1 MAKNNNLHKAKTAKN
16 DEFYTRIEDINEEL
30 KHYSDHF
37 RGKIVFCNC
46 DDPEWSNF
54 WRYFHLEFERLGL
67 KKLIATHYE
76 PDEIPSYM
84 MEYTGGN
91 DEDFSVGIRKKLTQ
105 NGDFRSPECIEL
117 LKEADIVVTNP
128 MFSLFREYMAQLIKY
143 DKKFVIIGNPNA
155 ITYKEVFPL
164 LKENRVWLGHKA
176 SGTDMLFTV
185 PKHFEKWLR
194 ENKKEGSGYRIVDGE
209 FFARAPAIWYTNLDI
224 PKRHK
229 PFETAYSYARKDE
242 LYPDLY
248 PKYDNYDAIN
258 VDKVSQIPMDYEP
271 CWYKCPH
278 KDKCEYATSEGRVD
292 NALCESACNGKI
304 GVPITYLDKHS
315 PEEFELIGAD
325 FELANPQQL
334 ANGKTGTG
342 RFYVS
347 EGTNVTEERERERA
361 DDCTAELL
369 SEGCRKRNGVLGVPI
384 TFLDKYCPEQ
394 FRIIGLD
401 RYVDNNPKYGH
412 RFTINTKETYARILI
427 QKM

>member
-37 RGKIVFCNC
+37 REKIVLCNC

-76 PDEIPSYM
+76 PDEVPSYM

-91 DEDFSVGIRKKLTQ
+91 DEDFSVGIRKELTQ

-117 LKEADIVVTNP
+117 LKKADIVVTNP
-128 MFSLFREYMAQLIKY
+128 PFSLFREYVAQLAEY
-143 DKKFVIIGNPNA
+143 DKKFIIIGAKNC
-155 ITYKEVFPL
+155 ITYKEIFSL
-164 LKENRVWLGHKA
+164 IRDNKMWIGAKQM
-176 SGTDMLFTV
+176 SGSLWFET
-185 PKHFEKWLR
+185 PKNYS
-194 ENKKEGSGYRIVDGE
+194 NKNDKIVGDKKLTPIACCW
-209 FFARAPAIWYTNLDI
+209 FTNLDH
-224 PKRHK
+224 PKRHL
-229 PFETAYSYARKDE
+229 PIETAYEYKKKDR

-278 KDKCEYATSEGRVD
+278 KDKCEYAASEGKVD
-292 NALCESACNGKI
+292 NALCESACNGAM
-304 GVPITYLDKHS
+304 GVPITYLDKYS
-315 PEEFELIGAD
+315 PEQFEIID
-325 FELANPQQL
+325 ANNIRNND
-334 ANGKTGTG
+334 A
-342 RFYVS
+342 VS
-347 EGTNVTEERERERA
+347 EKPHGLIKDKEATITLNSCSQFVNVERERERENA
-361 DDCTAELL
+361 AQRMQEL
-369 SEGCRKRNGVLGVPI
+369 SFAGCRKCNGVLGVPI

-394 FRIIGLD
+394 FRIVKF
-401 RYVDNNPKYGH
+401 R
-412 RFTINTKETYARILI
+412 KENDDKDLCVNRKSPYFRILI

>member
-37 RGKIVFCNC
+37 RGKIVLCNC

-91 DEDFSVGIRKKLTQ
+91 DEDFSVGVRKELTQ

-128 MFSLFREYMAQLIKY
+128 PFSLFREYVAQLVEC
-143 DKKFVIIGNPNA
+143 DKKFIILGNMNA
-155 ITYKEVFPL
+155 ITYKEFFPL
-164 LKENRVWLGHKA
+164 IKENKVWAGYGFNLSMVYK
-176 SGTDMLFTV
+176 TV
-185 PKHFEKWLR
+185 YPNLLEANRKFVIGKGL
-194 ENKKEGSGYRIVDGE
+194 NPDEGYVKV
-209 FFARAPAIWYTNLDI
+209 PAICWFTNLDI
-224 PKRHK
+224 KKRHE
-229 PFETAYSYARKDE
+229 PIESSYEYAKKDR

-278 KDKCEYATSEGRVD
+278 KDKCEYAASEGSVD
-292 NALCESACNGKI
+292 NALCENACNGAI

-315 PEEFELIGAD
+315 PEQFEIVD
-325 FELANPQQL
+325 ANNIRNND
-334 ANGKTGTG
+334 A
-342 RFYVS
+342 VS
-347 EGTNVTEERERERA
+347 EKPHGLIKDKEATITLNSCSQFVNVERERERR
-361 DDCTAELL
+361 T
-369 SEGCRKRNGVLGVPI
+369 
-384 TFLDKYCPEQ
+384 
-394 FRIIGLD
+394 
-401 RYVDNNPKYGH
+401 
-412 RFTINTKETYARILI
+412 TYARIVI
-427 QKM
+427 RRMP